1 MDPITHGVIGAAIS
15 AFSGQPV
22 TIDNPVTIGAALG
35 AMAPDLDFVV
45 RLFSNDMVYLKHHR
59 GMSHSIPFLALF
71 SVIITAGLS
80 FMFPTMNILTVFIFT
95 FLGAVSHTVFDILNS
110 YGAMLLKKKKKL
122 SLLTLYDPFISV
134 LALYLIIVRH
144 HSAISYTSVLVLFAG
159 YLIFRSLLKKSVF
172 KTISKRYEH
181 HGTIDTVTILP
192 SLKFFYK
199 WDFIVSTSTHNI
211 VGVYNTIK
219 KEEQIV
225 KKYRKKNIEMMD
237 VFKSSN
243 LGKYFIDF
251 SSNYHI
257 EYTKNM
263 DNITL
268 KVVDLRY
275 YFRDNFMHHGTL
287 ILDENH
293 KILESYFQPYKQ
305 HRMIP
310 VAEIN

>member
-15 AFSGQPV
+15 AFSGQAV
-22 TIDNPVTIGAALG
+22 SIDNPVTIGAALG
-35 AMAPDLDFVV
+35 AMSPDIDFVV

-80 FMFPTMNILTVFIFT
+80 FMFPQMNMLNVFIFT
-95 FLGAVSHTVFDILNS
+95 FLGAISHTVFDILNS
-110 YGAMLLKKKKKL
+110 YGAMLLKRKKKL

-134 LALYLIIVRH
+134 LALYLIIVRR
-144 HSAISYTSVLVLFAG
+144 HSVISYTSVLVLFVG
-159 YLIFRSLLKKSVF
+159 YLVFRSLLKKSVF
-172 KTISKRYEH
+172 KKISKMYSEH
-181 HGTIDTVTILP
+181 GKIVSVTILP

-199 WDFIVSTSTHNI
+199 WDYIVSTSTHNI

-219 KEEQIV
+219 KEEKV
-225 KKYRKKNIEMMD
+225 LKKYRKKNIEMMD

-268 KVVDLRY
+268 KIVDLRY

-305 HRMIP
+305 HKMIP
-310 VAEIN
+310 VLEIN

>member
-15 AFSGQPV
+15 AFSGQSV
-22 TIDNPVTIGAALG
+22 AIDNPVTIGAAIG
-35 AMAPDLDFVV
+35 AMSPDIDFVV

-59 GMSHSIPFLALF
+59 GMTHSVPFLALF
-71 SVIITAGLS
+71 SVIITSALY
-80 FMFPTMNILTVFIFT
+80 FMFPEMNVFTVFIFT
-95 FLGAVSHTVFDILNS
+95 LLGAISHTVFDILNS

-134 LALYLIIVRH
+134 LALYLIIVRQH
-144 HSAISYTSVLVLFAG
+144 NILSYTSVLFLFAA
-159 YLIFRSLLKKSVF
+159 YLVFRSLIKRSVF
-172 KTISKRYEH
+172 RTISKMYAD
-181 HGTIDTVTILP
+181 HGKIDKVTILP

-243 LGKYFIDF
+243 LGKYFTDF
-251 SSNYHI
+251 SSNYHV
-257 EYTKNM
+257 EYTKGM

-268 KVVDLRY
+268 KIIDLRY

-305 HRMIP
+305 NKMIA
-310 VAEIN
+310 VAETN

>member
-1 MDPITHGVIGAAIS
+1 MDPITHAVIGAAIS

-22 TIDNPVTIGAALG
+22 AIDNPVTIGAALG

-45 RLFSNDMVYLKHHR
+45 RLFSNDMVYLKQHR

-95 FLGAVSHTVFDILNS
+95 LLGSISHTVFDILNS

-122 SLLTLYDPFISV
+122 SLLTLYDPVISV

-144 HSAISYTSVLVLFAG
+144 HSAVSYTTVLALFAG
-159 YLIFRSLLKKSVF
+159 YLIFRFLLKKSVF
-172 KTISKRYEH
+172 KTISKLYENY
-181 HGTIDTVTILP
+181 GTIDTVTILP

-219 KEEQIV
+219 KEEKV
-225 KKYRKKNIEMMD
+225 VREYKKKNIEMMD
-237 VFKSSN
+237 VFKASN

-263 DNITL
+263 GNITL
-268 KVVDLRY
+268 KAVDLRY
-275 YFRDNFMHHGTL
+275 YFKDNFMHHGTL
-287 ILDENH
+287 ILDENY

-305 HRMIP
+305 HKMIA
-310 VAEIN
+310 VAESN